1 MVLTHA
7 SFGGLVVGAFPEI
20 SINLIAAS
28 IGGAAVWLATR
39 TRRRLKLLR
48 ARRFWRSLC
57 SRTPLIVIGAPDL
70 EPLNKWEKSGMVGKG
85 DIIALVD
92 IQNQLRELGFEG
104 KIVESKELNS
114 GDHRKDLVL
123 IGGPDGNS
131 VTATMM
137 REIDRV
143 LSYEFTW
150 NSGVGN
156 VVIDRTTGST
166 SAPQYD
172 ESGDPTSDYGLIIR
186 SVNPLAPKKAEIVIL
201 AGCWGFGTAA
211 AAELLR
217 DRKFLR
223 QQRKSKH
230 FETLVKTTVVG
241 RAHYNAEDRGTRPI
255 THATAE

>member
-1 MVLTHA
+1 MVLTHEG
-7 SFGGLVVGAFPEI
+7 FGGLVLGAFPEI
-20 SINLIAAS
+20 SINLIAAA
-28 IGGAAVWLATR
+28 IGGTAVWLVTR

-57 SRTPLIVIGAPDL
+57 DRTPLIVIGAPDF

-85 DIIALVD
+85 DILALVD

-104 KIVESKELNS
+104 KIVETKEMNS
-114 GDHRKDLVL
+114 GDRRKDLVL

-131 VTATMM
+131 VTETMM
-137 REIDRV
+137 RELDRV

-150 NSGVGN
+150 NAGVGN
-156 VVIDRTTGST
+156 AVIDRTTGSA

-172 ESGDPTSDYGLIIR
+172 KVGNPTSDYGLIIR
-186 SVNPLAPKKAEIVIL
+186 AVNPLAPKKSEIVIL

-241 RAHYNAEDRGTRPI
+241 GAHYNAEAQGTREI
-255 THATAE
+255 THASAD